1 MTAKPEAER
10 ENAKVP
16 GRQIPGPRPLPL
28 HLAVSSSVWM
38 TSLGA
43 LPFLKSDS
51 LPWRPELRGQ
61 AQALV
66 HALANVNPDAFAA
79 AVEAEAHRRLG
90 AFADGIQRY
99 NVAETAERARTDRFD
114 AAAEVWRQGST
125 RVLDFGVTN
134 KAAAKGRPV
143 LVVPS
148 LINRA
153 TVLDLQP
160 GRSLMR
166 ALAATGLR
174 PFLVDWDMP
183 GDEEA
188 AFTLSDYIAGRLA
201 AALDAVTELVGG
213 PVAVVGYCMGGNL
226 ILPLPMFAPDKVS
239 AMALLA
245 TPWDF
250 DAMAEVPV
258 RMLKATRQRFEDL
271 IDSQGRLP
279 VDVLQA
285 MFASLDPYLA
295 LRKFTRF
302 ARLDGD
308 GDEALHFIA
317 LEDWLN
323 DGVPLVGPVAR
334 ECLFDWYGRNTPGR
348 GQWRVAGD
356 VVDPRRVTCP
366 TLLVVPRQD
375 TIVPPQSALPL
386 AALLAKA
393 ETAVQ
398 PAGHIGMVA
407 GHNGPERLYP
417 LLAEWLL
424 RQPA

>member
-1 MTAKPEAER
+1 MTPKPGPEI
-10 ENAKVP
+10 P
-16 GRQIPGPRPLPL
+16 GRQVPGPRPLPL
-28 HLAVSSSVWM
+28 HLAVSTSAWM

-43 LPFLKSDS
+43 LPFLKSGS
-51 LPWRPELRGQ
+51 LPWRPDLREQ

-66 HALANVNPDAFAA
+66 HALANVSPEAFAA
-79 AVEAEAHRRLG
+79 AVEAEARRRLG
-90 AFADGIQRY
+90 AFADGIHRY
-99 NVAETAERARTDRFD
+99 NEAETVERARADRFD
-114 AAAEVWRQGST
+114 DVAEVWRQGST
-125 RVLDFGVTN
+125 RVLDFGVT
-134 KAAAKGRPV
+134 AKRAGRGRPV

-166 ALAATGLR
+166 ALAAAGLR

-183 GDEEA
+183 GEEES
-188 AFTLSDYIAGRLA
+188 AFTLTDYIAGRLA
-201 AALDAVTELVGG
+201 AALDAVTDLAGG
-213 PVAVVGYCMGGNL
+213 PVAVTGYCMGGNL
-226 ILPLPMFAPDKVS
+226 VLPLPSLAPGKIS
-239 AMALLA
+239 ALALLA

-258 RMLKATRQRFEDL
+258 RMLKATRQRFESL
-271 IDSQGRLP
+271 IDAQGRLP

-302 ARLDGD
+302 AGLDGD
-308 GDEALHFIA
+308 GDEAKHFIA

-334 ECLFDWYGRNTPGR
+334 ECLFDWYGANTPGR

-356 VVDPRRVTCP
+356 VVDPRAIACP
-366 TLLVVPRQD
+366 ALVVVPRQD
-375 TIVPPQSALPL
+375 TIVPPASALPL
-386 AALLAKA
+386 AALLARA
-393 ETAVQ
+393 ETAIQ

-407 GHNGPERLYP
+407 GRNGPERLYP
-417 LLAEWLL
+417 LLADWLL